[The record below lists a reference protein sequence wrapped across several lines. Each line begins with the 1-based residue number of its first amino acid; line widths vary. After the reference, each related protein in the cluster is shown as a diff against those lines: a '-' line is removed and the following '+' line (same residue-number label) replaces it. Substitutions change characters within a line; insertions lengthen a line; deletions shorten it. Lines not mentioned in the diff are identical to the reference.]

1 MMGTKYT
8 IITDTL
14 FHSASFLRHTAL
26 RNLLYTTLLL
36 GFLTLGA
43 CRRSSLPASPAES
56 NAAGELTQTEISLF
70 DGETLGQWKI
80 TDFGGQGDVYVKDGA
95 IFLEM
100 GNDLTGIT
108 WAGPLVRMNYEISL
122 EAMRV
127 TGNDFFCGLTFPVD
141 ANCCSLILGG
151 WGGSVC
157 GLSSLDYYDAAD
169 NETTQIIDFEKG
181 RWYRVRLRVTPAK
194 IEAWL
199 DEEKIVDVD
208 TAGRIIDTRI
218 EVEPSKPLGIA
229 TWQTTGAVRNIQLRR
244 LNPAPIEPVSRR
256 PTSKKAGLS
265 SQDNW
270 CGALNI

>member
-1 MMGTKYT
+1 MDTKHT

-14 FHSASFLRHTAL
+14 FHRASFLRCRAFC
-26 RNLLYTTLLL
+26 NLLYTTLLIL
-36 GFLTLGA
+36 GVLTLGA
-43 CRRSSLPASPAES
+43 CRRSRPLASPNEP
-56 NAAGELTQTEISLF
+56 NASGELAQTETSLF

-80 TDFGGQGDVYVKDGA
+80 TDFGGQGDIYVKDGA

-100 GNDLTGIT
+100 GNDLTGVT

-127 TGNDFFCGLTFPVD
+127 KGTDFFCGLTFPVD

-181 RWYRVRLRVTPAK
+181 RWYHVRVRVTPAK

-199 DEEKIVDVD
+199 DEEKIVDVE
-208 TAGRIIDTRI
+208 TAGRVIDTRV
-218 EVEPSKPLGIA
+218 EVDLSKPLGLA
-229 TWQTTGAVRNIQLRR
+229 TWQTTGAIRNMQLRR
-244 LNPAPIEPVSRR
+244 LS
-256 PTSKKAGLS
+256 L
-265 SQDNW
+265 
-270 CGALNI
+270 